1 VGFDVITSL
10 FSILRCN
17 LPLENSNRPE
27 AKKIKTPYCRAY
39 EEFKIG
45 YYGWFARAL
54 GQIDSS
60 EKFDL

>member
-1 VGFDVITSL
+1 MSSLLL

-27 AKKIKTPYCRAY
+27 AKKIKTLYGRAY

-45 YYGWFARAL
+45 YHGWFARVL
-54 GQIDSS
+54 GQIGLS